1 MTFGEK
7 VKVLRKEKGWS
18 QKEVAGKLGI
28 TVRAY
33 QNYELNNV
41 LPRKKHILAMLC
53 EMYGVTKGQLLDEE
67 ELFYID
73 VREQYGAKSGAQA
86 KKILGEAQAYLA
98 GGDISDDDRE
108 EFMESF
114 MRMYLRSKEIAK
126 EKYGKKKKPD

>member
-7 VKVLRKEKGWS
+7 VKILRTEKGWL
-18 QKEVAGKLGI
+18 QKDVAKKLGI

-41 LPRKKHILAMLC
+41 LPRRKDILEKLC
-53 EMYGVTKGQLLDEE
+53 EMYDMTKGQLLDDND
-67 ELFYID
+67 LFFINI
-73 VREQYGAKSGAQA
+73 REQYGAKGENQA
-86 KKILGEAQAYLA
+86 KKILEEAHAYLA

-108 EFMESF
+108 MFMESF

-126 EKYGKKKKPD
+126 EKYGKKKK

>member
-7 VKVLRKEKGWS
+7 VKILRTGKGWL
-18 QKEVAGKLGI
+18 QKDVAKELGI

-41 LPRKKHILAMLC
+41 LPRRKDILDKLC
-53 EMYGVTKGQLLDEE
+53 EMYGMTKGQLLDDND
-67 ELFYID
+67 LFFINI
-73 VREQYGAKSGAQA
+73 REQYGARGENKA
-86 KKILGEAQAYLA
+86 KKILEEAHAYLA

-108 EFMESF
+108 MFMESF

-126 EKYGKKKKPD
+126 EKYGKKKK